1 MRTCPHEEPHMPK
14 TIAQKTKRVYVSQ
27 AEIPKHSLSEVVMLA
42 QCLQDNFAG
51 KNAPPHQLAGALN
64 ISPTSSNWQSLSG
77 AAVAYGLTEGA
88 YSSHDISLTAL
99 GRRVV
104 ATEIEGDDAK
114 AKLES
119 ALKPGIMSKFFTR
132 YNRAKLPPD
141 KIAHNVLAS
150 MGVPSDRLTEVFNN
164 IKSNGELV
172 GIIQTTKTGPFVAV
186 DAPIL
191 AAVAASG
198 ESQADIKN
206 GDERSRDDGEQQNV
220 AIKPLIS
227 AEPKLTP
234 KTTRVFITHGKNK
247 DIVQQIKE
255 LLVFGKFEPVVAI
268 EHETLSK
275 PVPDKVLDD
284 MRSCFAGVIHVDAED
299 DLLDSKGVAHHK
311 INENVLIEI
320 GAAMALYRNNF
331 ILLVSK
337 GIHLPSN
344 LQGLYVCH
352 YDGAKLDYEAT
363 MKLLKAFNE
372 FK

>member
-1 MRTCPHEEPHMPK
+1 MAKIIAPK
-14 TIAQKTKRVYVSQ
+14 SKRAYVSQ
-27 AEIPKHSLSEVVMLA
+27 AEIPKHSLLEVVALA
-42 QCLQDNFAG
+42 QSLQDNFAG
-51 KNAPPHQLAGALN
+51 KNAPPHQLAGALD
-64 ISPTSSNWQSLSG
+64 ISPTSSKWQSLSG
-77 AAVAYGLTEGA
+77 AGVAYGLTDGA
-88 YSSHDISLTAL
+88 YNAHDISLTPL

-104 ATEIEGDDAK
+104 ATEIEGDDLK

-150 MGVPSDRLTEVFNN
+150 MGVPSDRLTEVFNT
-164 IKSNGELV
+164 IKSNGEHV

-186 DAPIL
+186 DTPLLTPAAIL
-191 AAVAASG
+191 G
-198 ESQADIKN
+198 ETPTEIKSE
-206 GDERSRDDGEQQNV
+206 DEDSKEDEQNA
-220 AIKPLIS
+220 AIKLPAAPEFKS
-227 AEPKLTP
+227 TQKN
-234 KTTRVFITHGKNK
+234 TRVFITHGKNR

-255 LLVFGKFEPVVAI
+255 LLVFGKFVPIVSV

-299 DLLDSKGVAHHK
+299 DFLDSKGIAHHK

-344 LQGLYVCH
+344 LQGLYLCH